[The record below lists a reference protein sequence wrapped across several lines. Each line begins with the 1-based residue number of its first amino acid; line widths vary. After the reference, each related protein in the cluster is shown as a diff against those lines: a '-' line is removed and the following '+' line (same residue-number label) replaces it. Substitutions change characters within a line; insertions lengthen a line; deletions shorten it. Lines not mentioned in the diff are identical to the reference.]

1 MRPLN
6 ALSLL
11 VACLPLALADVKF
24 TVPAASA
31 SVAGGTAFTVTWTDS
46 GSAPSISDLTSYQ
59 LFLESGSNT
68 APQQLYALSTTG
80 LFSAGN
86 TITVTV
92 PVTTGGTGTNAY
104 FLKMI
109 SVATAG
115 GTVTNYSNRFTL
127 TGMTGTF
134 SQTVTT
140 GLLTVSGTTGPDTVN
155 NVVTAGAAAGTIAV
169 GDGLWGTP
177 YTLQTGLTKYAPMQP
192 VPPTAITATN
202 TSPLWP
208 TSSVVLA
215 STYLPIPSVLTT
227 LTQPQTFSVAS
238 HANTAAAASQ
248 PTDDMQRFLNR
259 WKD

>member
-1 MRPLN
+1 MRPFN
-6 ALSLL
+6 ALYFLAAL
-11 VACLPLALADVKF
+11 CPLAFADVEF
-24 TVPAASA
+24 TVPRAGA
-31 SVAGGTAFTVTWTDS
+31 SVPGGTAFTVTWTDS
-46 GSAPSISDLTSYQ
+46 GTAPSISDLTAYQ

-68 APQQLYALSTTG
+68 APQQLYQFTLTNGG

-92 PVTTGGTGTNAY
+92 PVGTGGSGTNAY

-109 SVATAG
+109 STAAAG

-127 TGMTGTF
+127 TGMAGTF
-134 SQTVTT
+134 SQAVTNA
-140 GLLTVSGTTGPDTVN
+140 LLTVSGTTGPDTVN
-155 NVVTAGAAAGTIAV
+155 DVTGTSGTTAVEEGA
-169 GDGLWGTP
+169 WGTP
-177 YTLQTGLTKYAPMQP
+177 YNLQTGLTRYAPMQP

-202 TSPLWP
+202 VSPLWP
-208 TSSVVLA
+208 TSSVSLA
-215 STYLPIPSVLTT
+215 STYLAIPSIVTT
-227 LTQPQTFSVAS
+227 LTQPQTFSVSS